1 MTEKA
6 IKNVD
11 QNIEKIEVGIKI
23 MKEEAVNK
31 EEVIDYILLLKENIE
46 KHYILS
52 TNLFERNKNR
62 SKSCHSIMTRVADKK
77 GV

>member
-23 MKEEAVNK
+23 MK